1 MFFKNNSNNDVLQ
14 NLDQIEKY
22 LNNEINYIKITP
34 SKKSS
39 QISQKIANIC
49 ELINKKNDEELQIF
63 GEIMLISE
71 KLANGITNDRINFT
85 NSSNFKLNYIAKT
98 INNLANDLENIIKLI
113 KETLLMYGNYNY
125 LSKLDE
131 SLVEN
136 DFKVLFQEINTLRQ
150 TITEMLIENKSNGLT
165 LQYSSKI
172 LLENVDSLNLSSS
185 KAAASLEET
194 SAALDE
200 VTSNIRNNT
209 NNILKVASLSDNI
222 ISHANK
228 GEELA
233 EQTSSAMLEIAK
245 EVNLVKSD
253 NKCDR
258 PNSISNKY
266 PKSKCSC
273 RSCNCWRSRKRVCSC
288 CW

>member
-22 LNNEINYIKITP
+22 LNNEINYITITP

-136 DFKVLFQEINTLRQ
+136 ELKRLSIHPMIGNFKVDNIYSLSISEQTTLFYKINKDLS
-150 TITEMLIENKSNGLT
+150 LIE
-165 LQYSSKI
+165 
-172 LLENVDSLNLSSS
+172 LLLFWNNL
-185 KAAASLEET
+185 
-194 SAALDE
+194 
-200 VTSNIRNNT
+200 RNPDDL
-209 NNILKVASLSDNI
+209 IKLL
-222 ISHANK
+222 
-228 GEELA
+228 
-233 EQTSSAMLEIAK
+233 
-245 EVNLVKSD
+245 
-253 NKCDR
+253 
-258 PNSISNKY
+258 
-266 PKSKCSC
+266 
-273 RSCNCWRSRKRVCSC
+273 
-288 CW
+288 

>member
-136 DFKVLFQEINTLRQ
+136 DF
-150 TITEMLIENKSNGLT
+150 
-165 LQYSSKI
+165 
-172 LLENVDSLNLSSS
+172 
-185 KAAASLEET
+185 
-194 SAALDE
+194 
-200 VTSNIRNNT
+200 
-209 NNILKVASLSDNI
+209 
-222 ISHANK
+222 
-228 GEELA
+228 
-233 EQTSSAMLEIAK
+233 
-245 EVNLVKSD
+245 
-253 NKCDR
+253 
-258 PNSISNKY
+258 
-266 PKSKCSC
+266 
-273 RSCNCWRSRKRVCSC
+273 RV
-288 CW
+288 